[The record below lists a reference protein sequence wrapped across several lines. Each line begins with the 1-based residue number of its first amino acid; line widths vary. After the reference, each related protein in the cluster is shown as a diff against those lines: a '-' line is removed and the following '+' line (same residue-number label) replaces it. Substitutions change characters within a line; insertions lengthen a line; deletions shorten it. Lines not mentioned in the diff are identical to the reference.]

1 MQVFFFLQTHLRLWK
16 KPLKVVEVIANFA
29 KRFSMNSKFNTLLW
43 GIVIFFIS
51 SQIWIF
57 LLKQSWF
64 LRKVMSH
71 VSCKSFEESLV
82 ISKLAKKSNLEIL
95 LSLTQCSEI
104 PIVIYFFSSKMF
116 DFFFLKTSSIE
127 FWLL

>member
-1 MQVFFFLQTHLRLWK
+1 
-16 KPLKVVEVIANFA
+16 
-29 KRFSMNSKFNTLLW
+29 
-43 GIVIFFIS
+43 
-51 SQIWIF
+51 
-57 LLKQSWF
+57 
-64 LRKVMSH
+64 MSH

-127 FWLL
+127 F